1 MGFIKY
7 NRYFGGLCTENEEDN
22 VKTRIMENMYCCFV
36 RVQEGTAKKKKERKE
51 KEKKK
56 RAARNRRHPDA
67 KYSLIESWC
76 CSVNGNC
83 EAVAP

>member
-36 RVQEGTAKKKKERKE
+36 RVQEGTAKKKK

-56 RAARNRRHPDA
+56 KRKKGQLETDDTRM
-67 KYSLIESWC
+67 SSI
-76 CSVNGNC
+76 V
-83 EAVAP
+83 